1 MLRTFFAFLAFLPL
15 YLSCQVTDVNLK
27 INHMLGADNFYLDMP
42 ATNNLGHEFTATR
55 LEYYIS
61 GITLIEASS
70 MEIPINDTIVALV
83 SPHEEISTVVNLG
96 AFEVSEIIG
105 VRFHIGVPEALNH
118 LDPTLYPE
126 GHALGLHTESMH
138 WSWATG
144 YKFLAYDGTCGTDLT
159 SVFSFHGAWAENYF
173 ETGADVIS
181 SYDGEMLILEINGDY
196 TEGLKDMNLDDIEDF
211 MIDHGGLASKQVLE
225 NWRDYVFG
233 AFTSSR
239 QNNKLEPIQIEVYPN
254 PSQGDITIKLPES
267 TETQS
272 ISIYNSIG
280 ELIYEFDNLN
290 DNLIEL
296 NMPVSGIFFIHLR
309 DVNGAAMTPYK
320 LVIK

>member
-1 MLRTFFAFLAFLPL
+1 MLIIFTWTC
-15 YLSCQVTDVNLK
+15 S
-27 INHMLGADNFYLDMP
+27 
-42 ATNNLGHEFTATR
+42 TNNLDHEFTATR

-61 GITLIEASS
+61 GITLIEASG

-159 SVFSFHGAWAENYF
+159 WRTCFQTSFR
-173 ETGADVIS
+173 
-181 SYDGEMLILEINGDY
+181 
-196 TEGLKDMNLDDIEDF
+196 K
-211 MIDHGGLASKQVLE
+211 LARLCI
-225 NWRDYVFG
+225 RC
-233 AFTSSR
+233 
-239 QNNKLEPIQIEVYPN
+239 
-254 PSQGDITIKLPES
+254 
-267 TETQS
+267 
-272 ISIYNSIG
+272 IYI
-280 ELIYEFDNLN
+280 I
-290 DNLIEL
+290 
-296 NMPVSGIFFIHLR
+296 
-309 DVNGAAMTPYK
+309 
-320 LVIK
+320 